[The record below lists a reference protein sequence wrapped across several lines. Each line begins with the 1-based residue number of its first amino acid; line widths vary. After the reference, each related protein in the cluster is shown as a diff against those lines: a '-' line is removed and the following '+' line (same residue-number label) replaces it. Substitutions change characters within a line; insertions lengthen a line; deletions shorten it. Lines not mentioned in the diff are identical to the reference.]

1 MYRNFYTRNQRVKI
15 KYNQYRTANAFS
27 TSSPGISNLKFGGRL
42 LFFESMLE
50 INYSSVS
57 MG

>member
-1 MYRNFYTRNQRVKI
+1 MKKLKLFKVNRKI
-15 KYNQYRTANAFS
+15 MRFFKC
-27 TSSPGISNLKFGGRL
+27 SSPGISNLKFGGRL